1 MKHASP
7 LRYPGGKGALVSLLT
22 EIARLNQL
30 GDREMAEPYAGGA
43 GASLSML
50 YREETPEIHIND
62 ADPAIHAFWWAV
74 VHRPTRFLQMLDKT
88 PVSPEVWHRQHA
100 VHQQSRTSRLDRGF
114 AAFYLNRCN
123 RSGII
128 LNGSM
133 VGGLQQTG
141 KWKIDAR
148 FNKAGLRKRIERIAD
163 YGERI
168 HVSGLDGLEFISR
181 LDSQQALF
189 LIDPPYFHKGKT
201 LYLNALDA
209 RYHSELAELVRHLD
223 SPWILTYDDCPEV
236 RAMYRDWA
244 AIRPYSLKY
253 SAAKRRQGNELLI
266 TPRWMELPE
275 TQTSAAIDW

>member
-1 MKHASP
+1 
-7 LRYPGGKGALVSLLT
+7 
-22 EIARLNQL
+22 
-30 GDREMAEPYAGGA
+30 MAEPYAGGA
-43 GASLSML
+43 GASLGML
-50 YREETPEIHIND
+50 YLEETPEIHIND
-62 ADPAIHAFWWAV
+62 ADPGIHAFWWAV
-74 VHRPTRFLQMLDKT
+74 VHRSQTFLEMLDET
-88 PVSPEVWHRQHA
+88 PLTVDEWRHQRV
-100 VHQQSRTSRLDRGF
+100 VHQQARSSRVRRGF
-114 AAFYLNRCN
+114 SAFYLNRCN

-133 VGGLQQTG
+133 IGGLRQAG
-141 KWKIDAR
+141 KWKLDAR

-181 LDSQQALF
+181 LDSQQAFF

-209 RYHSELAELVRHLD
+209 RYHSELADLVRHLD
-223 SPWILTYDDCPEV
+223 SPWILTYDDCAEV
-236 RAMYRDWA
+236 RAMYGDWA
-244 AIRPYSLKY
+244 AIRPYSLRY
-253 SAAKRRQGNELLI
+253 SAAKRRQGKELLI